1 MNRILIPSILL
12 VTVLVAGF
20 FAFAPVEKVSTVHT
34 TIADN
39 IEKKTQVATFTTDA
53 IAAPQ
58 NDKVLIVLDG
68 TETFI
73 GDVVLSSAGGTCL
86 VEDASGTLLVT
97 AADGIVAT
105 QALSNAGAGTPA
117 GFTEAEDI
125 RLDTPANTSCYV
137 TFIVDEWEG

>member
-12 VTVLVAGF
+12 ATVLVAGF

-39 IEKKTQVATFTTDA
+39 IEQKTQTATFTTDA
-53 IAAPQ
+53 ITAQ

-68 TETFI
+68 TETFT

-86 VEDASGTLLVT
+86 VEDAGGTLLVT

-105 QALSNAGAGTPA
+105 AALSNAGGGTPS
-117 GFTEAEDI
+117 GFLEGEDI
-125 RLDTPANTSCYV
+125 QLDTPANTSCYV